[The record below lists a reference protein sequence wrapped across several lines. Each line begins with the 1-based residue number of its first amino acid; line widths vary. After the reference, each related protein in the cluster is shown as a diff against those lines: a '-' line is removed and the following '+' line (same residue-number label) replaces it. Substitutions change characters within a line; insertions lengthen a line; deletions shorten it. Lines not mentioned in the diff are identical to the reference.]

1 MDQPKN
7 TLIRRGAIFYADFGS
22 QPGSTIKGIR
32 PAMIVQNN
40 TGNQYAKTIIVAPV
54 VPLQKQKRHPT
65 HVTINSEFGLNEASL
80 LLLEQI
86 ITVDKQ
92 SLGDYIGSATEDFMD
107 LVDHALAVSV
117 GIPPLKNKKSSEW
130 KANRKQ
136 QLSEQKRQ
144 KAIQRKQA
152 SQAKNAPQ

>member
-7 TLIRRGAIFYADFGS
+7 ALIRRGAIFYADFGS

-65 HVTINSEFGLNEASL
+65 HVTINSEFGLCGDRYPNHNAQRSGPNSDPGRSGHDYLAYLPSL
-80 LLLEQI
+80 CFRWQ
-86 ITVDKQ
+86 
-92 SLGDYIGSATEDFMD
+92 A
-107 LVDHALAVSV
+107 A
-117 GIPPLKNKKSSEW
+117 IPRFL
-130 KANRKQ
+130 
-136 QLSEQKRQ
+136 
-144 KAIQRKQA
+144 
-152 SQAKNAPQ
+152 

>member
-40 TGNQYAKTIIVAPV
+40 TGNQHAKTIIVAPV
-54 VPLQKQKRHPT
+54 VPLRKQKRHPT

-86 ITVDKQ
+86 VTLDKQ

-130 KANRKQ
+130 KANRKLQ
-136 QLSEQKRQ
+136 QTM
-144 KAIQRKQA
+144 RKLQTTRPQA
-152 SQAKNAPQ
+152 SP

>member
-1 MDQPKN
+1 MDQLKN

-22 QPGSTIKGIR
+22 HPGSTVKGIK

-65 HVTINSEFGLNEASL
+65 HVTINSEFGLNETSL

-86 ITVDKQ
+86 VTVDKQ
-92 SLGDYIGSATEDFMD
+92 SLGDYIGIASEDFMD
-107 LVDHALAVSV
+107 IVDHALAVSV

-136 QLSEQKRQ
+136 QLAEQKRQ
-144 KAIQRKQA
+144 KALQKRQT
-152 SQAKNAPQ
+152 SQPKTTSQ

>member
-7 TLIRRGAIFYADFGS
+7 TLIRRGAIFYADFGRQS
-22 QPGSTIKGIR
+22 SSMVKGIR

-40 TGNQYAKTIIVAPV
+40 TGNQYAKTVIVAPV

-65 HVTINSEFGLNEASL
+65 HVTINSEFGLNEACL

-86 ITVDKQ
+86 ITLDKQ
-92 SLGDYIGSATEDFMD
+92 LLGDYIGFATEDFMD

-136 QLSEQKRQ
+136 QQAMRKRQ
-144 KAIQRKQA
+144 ATHPQA
-152 SQAKNAPQ
+152 SP